1 LGRESGSHGLDL
13 SFDSCWSMAGTD
25 PRRYYDC
32 AETRQVVPSSGG
44 ADIRVLAQTMPFDS
58 SPGGVVEKRECQ
70 IGE

>member
-1 LGRESGSHGLDL
+1 
-13 SFDSCWSMAGTD
+13 MAGTD

-32 AETRQVVPSSGG
+32 AETHQVVPSSGG

-70 IGE
+70 TGE